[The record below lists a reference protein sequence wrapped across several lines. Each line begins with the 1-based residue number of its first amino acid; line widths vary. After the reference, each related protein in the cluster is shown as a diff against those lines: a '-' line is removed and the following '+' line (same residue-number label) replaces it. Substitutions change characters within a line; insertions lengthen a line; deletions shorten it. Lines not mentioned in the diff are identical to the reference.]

1 MIRETPTIVFLH
13 GVGLDQTMWDP
24 VRHLLPGNTV
34 FLDLPGHGDQPVL
47 REQASLQSLADDV
60 ACRLPQGKVQLVGF
74 SLGGLIAQRLA
85 VDLPEKIISV
95 VAASSV
101 CQRTEDERSAVLG
114 RLAMAQHDFGASI
127 KRSIQRWYPDN
138 AGVSSDL
145 VAHTRNVLAAND
157 VESFL
162 HAYQV
167 FATADRDIAPQL
179 QDLRQPLLA
188 ITGALDPGSTPEM
201 SQRLVNIVPNG
212 TLQIIDGARHM
223 LPHEYP
229 DAFIK
234 HIKDHFSL

>member
-1 MIRETPTIVFLH
+1 
-13 GVGLDQTMWDP
+13 MWDP
-24 VRHLLPGNTV
+24 VRHLLPDSTV

-47 REQASLQSLADDV
+47 RDQASLQSLADDV
-60 ACRLPQGKVQLVGF
+60 SSRLPAGKIQLVGF

-85 VDLPEKIISV
+85 VDLPEKIVSV

-101 CQRTEDERSAVLG
+101 CQRTEQERDAVLE
-114 RLAMAQHDFGASI
+114 RYATAQQDFGASI
-127 KRSIQRWYPDN
+127 ERSIQRWYPDD
-138 AGVSSDL
+138 AHVSAEL
-145 VAHTRNVLAAND
+145 VEQTRNVLASND

-167 FATADRDIAPQL
+167 FATADRDIASEL
-179 QDLRQPLLA
+179 KHLTQPLLA

-201 SQRLVNIVPNG
+201 SRRLISAVPNG

-229 DAFIK
+229 DIFIQ
-234 HIKDHFSL
+234 HIKDHFSLKEVGNS